1 MVEGIRCALCIVHQ
15 GIKDAW
21 KPNADTRK
29 PHPPPVTFA
38 FPPFFPSFANFRR
51 KSFVTL
57 QFLSGYKICTMS
69 LWLWER
75 ARWSYQSRPRE
86 NIKYNLTGNLQFL
99 ALSGVMLLLWL
110 MFLSIQSLAAWLL
123 RHLFETKFS
132 LDQIQDHEQQEK
144 SWERDAR
151 LCFVA
156 EGKVGLMS

>member
-1 MVEGIRCALCIVHQ
+1 MCIKVCIVHQ

-51 KSFVTL
+51 KRFVTL

-75 ARWSYQSRPRE
+75 ARWRHQSRLRE
-86 NIKYNLTGNLQFL
+86 HIKYTLTGNLQFL
-99 ALSGVMLLLWL
+99 SLRYVCWC
-110 MFLSIQSLAAWLL
+110 SLAFEVWLRDCCATFL
-123 RHLFETKFS
+123 RPNSCKTEAKTTKK
-132 LDQIQDHEQQEK
+132 QEK

-156 EGKVGLMS
+156 AGKDGLMS